1 MNSVRN
7 ASEFNTSEEKSI
19 CEVKIPHVRQRFNWD
34 CGVSCV
40 LMVIPDEERKYFF
53 NNFYQVCKEEGFDK
67 STWSVDLCYLLKRF
81 GVKHKY
87 CTITFGVHPGY
98 RGEHF
103 YDKILHKDED
113 RVNKRFLDASENN
126 ITIRRTSL
134 SNMDLIKH
142 LTTEGPIILLTNA
155 SLLWCDI
162 CKNNKI
168 TCELRN
174 CFPWPVSYNGHYI
187 VLVGYNSGRKRFLY
201 RNPTYRERLCAMSYC
216 HLEEARKSYGTDEDV
231 ILIFSINSSAD
242 TKSSNSEAQ

>member
-1 MNSVRN
+1 MTGPKNDKAQHV
-7 ASEFNTSEEKSI
+7 I
-19 CEVKIPHVRQRFNWD
+19 EVKISHIRQRFNWD

-40 LMVIPDEERKYFF
+40 LMVLPDEQRKYFID
-53 NNFYQVCKEEGFDK
+53 NFDQVCKDEGFDK
-67 STWSVDLCYLLKRF
+67 STWSIDLCYLLKRF
-81 GVKHKY
+81 GVTHEY

-113 RVNKRFLDASENN
+113 RVNKRFQEARLNN
-126 ITIRRTSL
+126 ITVKRTSL
-134 SNMDLIKH
+134 LNTDLIRH
-142 LTTEGPIILLTNA
+142 LTAEGPIILLTNA

-187 VLVGYNSGRKRFLY
+187 VLVGYNDRRKRFLY
-201 RNPTYRERLCAMSYC
+201 RNPSYRERICAMSYY
-216 HLEEARKSYGTDEDV
+216 HMEEARKSYGTDEDV
-231 ILIFSINSSAD
+231 ILIYSTNLSPLINSS
-242 TKSSNSEAQ
+242 